1 VSQRLVELAADK
13 PARMFSLLTPT
24 TCLGKQKE
32 LIDLRR
38 ERVGL
43 YTKMKKDKTSPD
55 FVQYFFTYSP
65 SGTKTE
71 RKKIRDLLKKTR
83 KERLSGKV

>member
-1 VSQRLVELAADK
+1 
-13 PARMFSLLTPT
+13 
-24 TCLGKQKE
+24 
-32 LIDLRR
+32 
-38 ERVGL
+38 
-43 YTKMKKDKTSPD
+43 MKKDKTSPD

-65 SGTKTE
+65 TGTKTE